1 MALKIKKVEKWAQ
14 KKNVPKLI
22 KALTTK
28 EIDMR
33 KEVIK
38 ALGTI
43 KDDNAMYSLIR
54 LLEDPDDSIRA
65 ATVDAL
71 GTMKNGRS
79 IEFVRKVLNNDKNE
93 EIRGKAKLAIAEI
106 REVLSSEEKH

>member
-14 KKNVPKLI
+14 KKNVSKLI
-22 KALTTK
+22 KALATK
-28 EIDMR
+28 ELDVR

-65 ATVDAL
+65 TAVDAL

-79 IEFVRKVLNNDKNE
+79 MEFVRKVCNSDSNE
-93 EIRGKAKLAIAEI
+93 EIRGKAKLALAAI
-106 REVLSSEEKH
+106 RETTAVEEKH